1 MARGAASGEED
12 DDFPADP
19 MMKSAP
25 PSSSAAGRVDVLGST
40 MSIPST
46 ANAEPERY
54 ALSSTVSRNRC
65 ILITCTILL
74 SHGLFLWGQFDI
86 LWAQYV
92 TYTVTAGVSV
102 DPNLNV
108 TNSFITDRVNNV
120 TIDYNTD
127 RGNEN
132 DPYLVGAWSYGGM
145 LGELW
150 KYSKVTFVLLLLFS
164 AVWPH
169 LKLVLLHI
177 YFYCPVP
184 RKPRRAA
191 LYWLDSVGKLSLA
204 DVCATCMIFLLLNLQ
219 ASLQLSDISNEV
231 SGLMK
236 NVGNS
241 IVDRIEP
248 NATLSNVTQNALD
261 QITVLAYDE
270 VVNLSQSIF
279 TNEESPIYTS
289 LLEEGCAK
297 FRNGGKSCSGTAFY
311 QPTTVRTEA
320 QVITKCL
327 PIRNKCRQ
335 CECLV
340 NEVIYNQLIPGQ
352 LVESKISDA
361 VSWTFAKLLAFVKSG
376 NVDFA
381 SWFSVEGKFEMKS
394 QVFAYPAFIGF
405 TVAVFVSIIASIMV
419 DNDEMKDSMKKLNG
433 GATNL
438 HEGLA
443 NSGIDEDKRSLLF
456 GFNEEGAVRKWTS
469 RLPIFLAAL
478 LLVPIVF
485 LAIYVEM
492 FNWTTEGLFEQI
504 FLLQISAEN
513 VYYSIIDCVRKVN
526 DGTGYGYV
534 FCVLY
539 VSCMCDIFV
548 QSILF
553 IPRRLTF
560 SFLLLS
566 QPSGSSDAWYSLAS
580 RDNAAYH
587 YHHPHASSVAHTSC
601 KN

>member
-236 NVGNS
+236 NVGNF

-270 VVNLSQSIF
+270 VVN
-279 TNEESPIYTS
+279 
-289 LLEEGCAK
+289 
-297 FRNGGKSCSGTAFY
+297 
-311 QPTTVRTEA
+311 
-320 QVITKCL
+320 
-327 PIRNKCRQ
+327 
-335 CECLV
+335 
-340 NEVIYNQLIPGQ
+340 
-352 LVESKISDA
+352 
-361 VSWTFAKLLAFVKSG
+361 
-376 NVDFA
+376 
-381 SWFSVEGKFEMKS
+381 
-394 QVFAYPAFIGF
+394 
-405 TVAVFVSIIASIMV
+405 
-419 DNDEMKDSMKKLNG
+419 
-433 GATNL
+433 
-438 HEGLA
+438 
-443 NSGIDEDKRSLLF
+443 
-456 GFNEEGAVRKWTS
+456 
-469 RLPIFLAAL
+469 
-478 LLVPIVF
+478 
-485 LAIYVEM
+485 
-492 FNWTTEGLFEQI
+492 
-504 FLLQISAEN
+504 
-513 VYYSIIDCVRKVN
+513 
-526 DGTGYGYV
+526 
-534 FCVLY
+534 
-539 VSCMCDIFV
+539 
-548 QSILF
+548 
-553 IPRRLTF
+553 
-560 SFLLLS
+560 
-566 QPSGSSDAWYSLAS
+566 
-580 RDNAAYH
+580 
-587 YHHPHASSVAHTSC
+587 
-601 KN
+601 

>member
-1 MARGAASGEED
+1 M
-12 DDFPADP
+12 
-19 MMKSAP
+19 
-25 PSSSAAGRVDVLGST
+25 
-40 MSIPST
+40 
-46 ANAEPERY
+46 
-54 ALSSTVSRNRC
+54 
-65 ILITCTILL
+65 
-74 SHGLFLWGQFDI
+74 
-86 LWAQYV
+86 
-92 TYTVTAGVSV
+92 
-102 DPNLNV
+102 
-108 TNSFITDRVNNV
+108 
-120 TIDYNTD
+120 
-127 RGNEN
+127 
-132 DPYLVGAWSYGGM
+132 
-145 LGELW
+145 
-150 KYSKVTFVLLLLFS
+150 
-164 AVWPH
+164 
-169 LKLVLLHI
+169 
-177 YFYCPVP
+177 
-184 RKPRRAA
+184 
-191 LYWLDSVGKLSLA
+191 
-204 DVCATCMIFLLLNLQ
+204 
-219 ASLQLSDISNEV
+219 
-231 SGLMK
+231 
-236 NVGNS
+236 
-241 IVDRIEP
+241 
-248 NATLSNVTQNALD
+248 
-261 QITVLAYDE
+261 
-270 VVNLSQSIF
+270 
-279 TNEESPIYTS
+279 
-289 LLEEGCAK
+289 
-297 FRNGGKSCSGTAFY
+297 
-311 QPTTVRTEA
+311 
-320 QVITKCL
+320 
-327 PIRNKCRQ
+327 
-335 CECLV
+335 